1 MLMKDFFWS
10 RQSRSPQGRVQQK
23 AMQVAH
29 TLKDQNKEAIASDV
43 TGSYTGESRTEE
55 RPEQDADYLYRSFT
69 LLPPHKLKNTNHA
82 GRGSM

>member
-1 MLMKDFFWS
+1 MKDFFWS

-29 TLKDQNKEAIASDV
+29 TLKDQNKEAIASVV

-55 RPEQDADYLYRSFT
+55 RPEQDADDL
-69 LLPPHKLKNTNHA
+69 
-82 GRGSM
+82 